1 MALDRDKIQRD
12 GVKLLEEFSRM
23 LSGVKETKET
33 HYVVDMKNITR
44 KDGKAVETKGFREK
58 MRKSAPHWEDNFVVT
73 EKGV

>member
-12 GVKLLEEFSRM
+12 GVKLLEEFSKM
-23 LSGVKETKET
+23 LSGLKESKET

-44 KDGKAVETKGFREK
+44 VDKKAVETKGFRDK
-58 MRKSAPHWEDNFVVT
+58 MKSNAPKWEDNFVVT

>member
-23 LSGVKETKET
+23 LANIPETKET

-44 KDGKAVETKGFREK
+44 QDKKAEECKGFREK
-58 MRKSAPHWEDNFVVT
+58 LRKNAPKWEDNYLVT
-73 EKGV
+73 EKGA